1 MTKHNRAEE
10 LQSKNQ
16 ERKLGDV
23 KVDLELKSLVSRIRA
38 HASNI
43 KEHVKKQKEQ
53 LSDSFVEDSEE
64 DGGGDFDTFSESQN
78 FAGEDN
84 MLLPQI
90 LKNINDNIEI

>member
-1 MTKHNRAEE
+1 MTKHNISEE

-43 KEHVKKQKEQ
+43 KEHVKKQKE